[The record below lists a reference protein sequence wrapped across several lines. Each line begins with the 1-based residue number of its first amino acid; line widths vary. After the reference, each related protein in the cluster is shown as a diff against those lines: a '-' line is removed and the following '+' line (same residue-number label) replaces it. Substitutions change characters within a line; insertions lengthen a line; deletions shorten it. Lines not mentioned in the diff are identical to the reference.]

1 MNRCHFRPV
10 RDKNDKIDDG
20 LKCAAD
26 FENDGFIS
34 HFIYSGPS
42 PFSTIFDKIGRQR
55 IWSMIQWK
63 MKKYGLRSAIFT
75 NIYLNR
81 SNIVSKESM
90 KKKYITANETSEAD
104 LEMLSRFT
112 THYTHIIRTPR
123 RSVNDDLES
132 LYSNLRNQERK
143 LRFESVV
150 SFMTQMLT
158 EHEKDLIEKRNND
171 YLETIFEYFENTS
184 ALEIQCIR
192 KIFSRDARWKDG
204 ITGLMRL
211 DEDIEKIK
219 KSSVSDSKFLYSLC
233 CRNTFPINVTLKSI
247 REEMTKRALDEDLSD
262 MELMRTLY
270 TRDGNIYSDGKKQ
283 YTYKYVKK
291 RKINIQ
297 QK

>member
-42 PFSTIFDKIGRQR
+42 PFSTIIDEIGRQR
-55 IWSMIQWK
+55 ITSMIQWK

-75 NIYLNR
+75 SIYLNR

-104 LEMLSRFT
+104 LEMLSRFNRLDSL
-112 THYTHIIRTPR
+112 HIIYSTPR

-143 LRFESVV
+143 LGFESVV

-171 YLETIFEYFENTS
+171 YLKTIFEYSENTS
-184 ALEIQCIR
+184 VLGIQ
-192 KIFSRDARWKDG
+192 IFSRDARWKDG

-247 REEMTKRALDEDLSD
+247 REEMAKRALDEDLSD
-262 MELMRTLY
+262 MELTRTLY